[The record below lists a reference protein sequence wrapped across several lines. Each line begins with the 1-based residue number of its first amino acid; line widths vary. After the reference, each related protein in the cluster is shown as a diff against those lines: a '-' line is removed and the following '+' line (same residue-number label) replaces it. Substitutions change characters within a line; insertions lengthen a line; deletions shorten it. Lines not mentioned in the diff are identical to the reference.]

1 MSTDQNKVIARR
13 IVDES
18 WTKHNPSIL
27 DGIFSNDAVL
37 HDPQNPTVAKGP
49 QGAKSTLAR
58 YLRAFPDLKITIE
71 REIADGDYVV
81 QHLRASGTNT
91 GEFNGNAGDWQEH
104 QRYRRHDEQDQGWQG
119 HRGLVTLRLPRP
131 PAAAGRPPR
140 RLKSRQSANP
150 SSSALARSR

>member
-1 MSTDQNKVIARR
+1 MSTNQNKVIARR

-91 GEFNGNAGDWQEH
+91 GEFNGMPATGKNTSVTGVMTSKIKDGKVIEAWSLFDSL
-104 QRYRRHDEQDQGWQG
+104 
-119 HRGLVTLRLPRP
+119 GLLQQLGVLPAPQVTPKREPELVGTR
-131 PAAAGRPPR
+131 
-140 RLKSRQSANP
+140 
-150 SSSALARSR
+150 